1 MSAFSCSSRGRRRSA
16 LLSLLALASLSLPVQ
31 AADRPAQSLPE
42 TVVTASRV
50 GEGLVG
56 AASSVITAEELAR
69 SPVRTLP
76 EILARQPGIQV
87 QNLYGGVNGTSSVV
101 DLRGF
106 GASATA
112 NTLIL
117 LNGRRLND
125 VDLAGV
131 DLGSIPLASI
141 ERIEIIRGGS
151 GAVLY
156 GDGAMGG
163 VINIVTSNSLQE
175 GSSAQVEGAVGSFGL
190 REGSLAATH
199 SGNGTAISVYGNL
212 IDSDGYR
219 KNNDVRQRSV
229 VGEVRRAIDSGELY
243 LNLTGDTQHMG
254 LPGGRKVTLTS
265 SELTTARTGAAT
277 PFDYGDKQGVQGT
290 VGITRRTGD
299 GLEWIVDAGVRHKE
313 QQSAFFSPW
322 GAAFNSY
329 LDTAL
334 DTYSLTPRLKMAH
347 QLGDM
352 AAKLTAGLDLSQA
365 DYQSD
370 RAVQQ
375 GKAAKHQYDLEQRTL
390 ALYVQERLT
399 VQPGS
404 TLAAGVRLQNVRV
417 SARDHFNASAPASGS
432 PVAARPYDQ
441 NESDYAAHLGFEQ
454 TVWPDTTLFARVGR
468 SLRLP
473 TVDERVGGS
482 PWGTPV
488 TFDLKTQ
495 TAQDYEVG
503 LRGQWDKLHWQS
515 ALYWMDLRNEL
526 HYSTAT
532 FTNVN
537 LDPTRRKGIENS
549 LRYSLTDTLRLKGQL
564 TYSRAQFTEGV
575 WQGHDVPLV
584 SRWSG
589 GGGLSWDLPEQ
600 KMGLDLDLQQV
611 GKRRFDNDQANFQ
624 PLIPNHTLLNLRVAG
639 DLDWAGWSVAVEN
652 LLDRDYYD
660 YGIASSSTYGT
671 YNAYPM
677 PGRTLMGRLS
687 FHLP

>member
-1 MSAFSCSSRGRRRSA
+1 MSVLSRSPHRGRRLA
-16 LLSLLALASLSLPVQ
+16 LLCLASLSAAPLQ
-31 AADRPAQSLPE
+31 AADAPSQLLPE

-50 GEGLVG
+50 GEGMVG
-56 AASSVITAEELAR
+56 SASSVITAEELAR

-76 EILARQPGIQV
+76 ELLARQPGIQV
-87 QNLYGGVNGTSSVV
+87 QNLYGGVNGTGSVV

-106 GASATA
+106 GASASA

-141 ERIEIIRGGS
+141 ERIEITRGSS

-163 VINIVTSNSLQE
+163 VINIVTSNSLKE
-175 GSSAQVEGAVGSFGL
+175 GSSAQAEFGLGSFGF
-190 REGSLAATH
+190 REGNLAATH
-199 SGNGTAISVYGNL
+199 SGNGTAISVYGNV

-219 KNNDVRQRSV
+219 DNNVLRQRSA
-229 VGEVRRAIDSGELY
+229 VGEVRRAIESGELY

-254 LPGGRKVTLTS
+254 MPGGRKVTLTS
-265 SELTTARTGAAT
+265 SELSSDRSGAAT
-277 PFDYGDKQGVQGT
+277 PFDYADKQGIQGS
-290 VGITRRTGD
+290 VGITRRTGA
-299 GLEWIVDAGVRHKE
+299 GIEWIVDAGVRHKE

-329 LDTAL
+329 LDTTL
-334 DTYSLTPRLKMAH
+334 DTYSLTPRLKMDH

-352 AAKLTAGLDLSQA
+352 AAKLTAGLDLSQS
-365 DYQSD
+365 DYLSD

-390 ALYVQERLT
+390 ALYFQERLT
-399 VQPGS
+399 VQAGS
-404 TLAAGVRLQNVRV
+404 TLAAGVRVQNVDV
-417 SARDHFNASAPASGS
+417 AARDHFNASAPASGS
-432 PVAARPYDQ
+432 PVAARSYDH
-441 NESDYAAHLGFEQ
+441 NETDYAAHLGFEQ
-454 TVWPDTTLFARVGR
+454 QLWPEGTLFGRVGR
-468 SLRLP
+468 SMRLP

-482 PWGTPV
+482 PWGAAV

-495 TAQDYEVG
+495 TAQDYELG
-503 LRGQWDKLHWQS
+503 LRGKWDKLNWQS
-515 ALYWMDLRNEL
+515 SLYWMDLRNEL

-549 LRYSLTDTLRLKGQL
+549 LRYQLSDTVRLKGQL
-564 TYSRAQFTEGV
+564 TYTRAQFTEGT

-589 GGGLSWDLPEQ
+589 GAGLSWDLPEQ

-611 GKRRFDNDQANFQ
+611 GSRRFDNDQANFQ
-624 PLIPNHTLLNLRVAG
+624 PLIPEHTLLNLRVAG

-660 YGIASSSTYGT
+660 YGIASSATYGT

-677 PGRTLMGRLS
+677 PGRTIMGRLS